1 MINGQRQTIELRGY
15 VYIDKMQPQYSLLM
29 KKKAKADIPQEGM
42 AQLFIELAPAIEA
55 FGAMDIALKATQ
67 VKSGFL
73 IAERTY
79 GTLEIHSFSHTDI
92 KLAGEL
98 ILEKYGLKKA
108 DQLKPEVI
116 SSSIITKLDS
126 SEAELIAPSESVS
139 SSISEK
145 SLFLMEIKPACFAT
159 LVCNEAEKGANI
171 TLVKLLW
178 TGITGRVYVSGTQMD
193 VIAAKD
199 NSVDALA
206 GIEGR

>member
-1 MINGQRQTIELRGY
+1 MANKPRQKIELRGY
-15 VYIDKMQPQYSLLM
+15 VYIDKMHSQYSRLM
-29 KKKAKADIPQEGM
+29 AKKARADTPKEGM

-55 FGAMDIALKATQ
+55 FRAMDIALKGTQ

-79 GTLEIHSFSHTDI
+79 GTLEIHSFSHTDVR
-92 KLAGEL
+92 LAGEL
-98 ILEKYGLKKA
+98 ILDKYGLKKE

-126 SEAELIAPSESVS
+126 SEAELIAPSAKLS
-139 SSISEK
+139 SLIAQK

-159 LVCNEAEKGANI
+159 LICNEAEKGADI
-171 TLVKLLW
+171 TVVNLRW
-178 TGITGRVYVSGTQMD
+178 TGITGRVYISGTQTD

-199 NSVDALA
+199 SSMDALNR
-206 GIEGR
+206 IEGR

>member
-1 MINGQRQTIELRGY
+1 MANKRKKAIELRGY
-15 VYIDKMQPQYSLLM
+15 VYIDKMHSQYSLLM
-29 KKKAKADIPQEGM
+29 AKKARADVPKEGM

-55 FGAMDIALKATQ
+55 FRAMDIALKATQ

-79 GTLEIHSFSHTDI
+79 GTLEIHSFSHTDV

-98 ILEKYGLKKA
+98 ILEKYGLKKE

-126 SEAELIAPSESVS
+126 SEAELIAPSAKLS
-139 SSISEK
+139 SLITDK

-159 LVCNEAEKGANI
+159 LASNEAEKGADI

-178 TGITGRVYVSGTQMD
+178 TGVTGRVYISGRETD
-193 VIAAKD
+193 VIAAKE
-199 NSVDALA
+199 SSMDALA
-206 GIEGR
+206 RIEGR